1 MRLYLLILGC
11 LVLLGCSS
19 CMRLFYQPS
28 RKLVLH
34 PQQLGLA
41 YQNVV
46 FRSADGT
53 KLHGWFFPAQTAERR
68 GAFVQFHG
76 NAENISTHFVSLL
89 WVIQH
94 GYHFFTF
101 DYRGYGQ
108 SGGAVSQQ
116 GMHEDVMAAIAQARA
131 LTATAGGER
140 LILFG
145 QSLGGTLLLRAMADV
160 KDRRGIAALVADS
173 AFGSYQAITREKLAS
188 HWLTFLL
195 HPLASILVSDRHAP
209 QRVLDKIAPLPLL
222 IIHGSR
228 DRIVPAWH
236 GQQLYEHAQNPK
248 WFWRLEG
255 VGHIRSMAPEY
266 PQHRQALLDFL
277 DRLETPAIP

>member
-1 MRLYLLILGC
+1 MRLCLLTLGC
-11 LVLLGCSS
+11 LVLLGFSS

-28 RKLVLH
+28 RKHVLH
-34 PQQLGLA
+34 PKQLGLV
-41 YQNVV
+41 YQEVV

-53 KLHGWFFPAQTAERR
+53 QLHGWFFPAQTAESR
-68 GAFVQFHG
+68 GTLVQFHG

-101 DYRGYGQ
+101 DYRGYGR
-108 SGGAVSQQ
+108 SGGTVSPR
-116 GMHEDVMAAIAQARA
+116 GIHEDVMAAVAQART
-131 LTATAGGER
+131 LTAAARGGR

-145 QSLGGTLLLRAMADV
+145 QSLGGTLLLRAMADI
-160 KDRRGIAALVADS
+160 KDRRGIAAVVVDS
-173 AFGSYQAITREKLAS
+173 AFGSYQAIIREKLAS

-195 HPLASILVSDRHAP
+195 HPLASILVSDRYAP

-236 GQQLYEHAQNPK
+236 GQRLYEHAQRPK

-255 VGHIRSMAPEY
+255 VGHILSMAPEY

-277 DRLETPAIP
+277 DRLERPAPP